1 MSNGNEKEKDYDI
14 IETQNSFQNVVDRQ
28 SITIMNDSITIR
40 NLTDIISGELILY
53 VLMLTILEQL
63 SSRLVTVAAAA
74 AASPSHSELIKFEF
88 LSDSTSSLNSLS
100 STLRNTFYISNGVV
114 LSAKTNWIA
123 PVGAY
128 KDHCYLCNYFGYRF
142 NICPNIRPEFLRKCC
157 KC

>member
-1 MSNGNEKEKDYDI
+1 MILLSA
-14 IETQNSFQNVVDRQ
+14 
-28 SITIMNDSITIR
+28 
-40 NLTDIISGELILY
+40 LILY

-100 STLRNTFYISNGVV
+100 STLRNTFYTSNGVV

-128 KDHCYLCNYFGYRF
+128 KDYCYLCNYFGHEF
-142 NICPNIRPEFLRKCC
+142 NIYPN
-157 KC
+157 

>member
-1 MSNGNEKEKDYDI
+1 MILLSA
-14 IETQNSFQNVVDRQ
+14 
-28 SITIMNDSITIR
+28 
-40 NLTDIISGELILY
+40 LILY

-114 LSAKTNWIA
+114 LSAKINWIA

-128 KDHCYLCNYFGYRF
+128 KNHCYLCNYFGHGF
-142 NICPNIRPEFLRKCC
+142 NICPNIRPEFLGRCC
-157 KC
+157 RYRCPPK